1 MKFNWFFGKNN
12 NNNNNDGD
20 TTGGAANIDSNALT
34 DADFSADEDFF
45 IDIESWGERIA
56 IK

>member
-1 MKFNWFFGKNN
+1 MKFNWFFGKN

-56 IK
+56 AK